1 MFQRHEMQYLLSV
14 DGGKHGPAFRSRES
28 KVTGIGALA
37 AGSALEGGLDFQN
50 ANNLGGGFGSSLGAW
65 DSSE

>member
-1 MFQRHEMQYLLSV
+1 MFQRDVMQHLLSV
-14 DGGKHGPAFRSRES
+14 DGGKHGPAFRSKET

-50 ANNLGGGFGSSLGAW
+50 ANNLGGWIWLSIRGWGL
-65 DSSE
+65 